1 MFCPQC
7 KAEYRQGF
15 TRCADCDVDLVYALE
30 ASGVPETDARKLSAQ
45 VEGLRVIWKGHDESE
60 CVSLCRDLMK
70 KDIPYKVAQ
79 IREERVQMRVVWRY
93 EIGVLD
99 ADYEQAKELLAIE
112 GAFGDG
118 GESAEQALSEEEEP
132 DDAQSLP
139 PDDSPPDKEIR
150 NDAYFEPWYPEDA
163 IVEIWSQDGEDI
175 SAGIQAA
182 LKENLIHCRVDLHN
196 GVHKVFVLP
205 EDAERSG
212 QIVCEIIEG
221 GPLEPRP

>member
-7 KAEYRQGF
+7 KAEYRHGF

-30 ASGVPETDARKLSAQ
+30 DAPGAPETGTR
-45 VEGLRVIWKGHDESE
+45 ELRTQEESLRIIWKGHDESE

-79 IREERVQMRVVWRY
+79 ITEERLQMRVIWRY

-99 ADYEQAKELLAIE
+99 ADYERAKELLGLE
-112 GAFGDG
+112 GAFDAGPSVNQVLLEEGEAGDG
-118 GESAEQALSEEEEP
+118 E
-132 DDAQSLP
+132 SLP
-139 PDDSPPDKEIR
+139 LDDSPPDKEIR
-150 NDAYFEPWYPEDA
+150 NDSYFEPWYPEDA
-163 IVEIWSQDGEDI
+163 IVEIWSQDDEDI

-196 GVHKVFVLP
+196 GVPKVFVLP
-205 EDAERSG
+205 EDTERSRH
-212 QIVCEIIEG
+212 IVREIIEG
-221 GPLEPRP
+221 VPPQ

>member
-30 ASGVPETDARKLSAQ
+30 DASGVPETDARKLSAQ
-45 VEGLRVIWKGHDESE
+45 EDGLRVIWKGHDESE

-79 IREERVQMRVVWRY
+79 VPEERVQMRVVCRY
-93 EIGVLD
+93 EIGVPD
-99 ADYEQAKELLAIE
+99 ADYERAKELLGIE

-118 GESAEQALSEEEEP
+118 GESVEQALSEEEEP

-139 PDDSPPDKEIR
+139 PDDSP
-150 NDAYFEPWYPEDA
+150 
-163 IVEIWSQDGEDI
+163 
-175 SAGIQAA
+175 
-182 LKENLIHCRVDLHN
+182 
-196 GVHKVFVLP
+196 
-205 EDAERSG
+205 
-212 QIVCEIIEG
+212 
-221 GPLEPRP
+221 